1 MADRYQTVLL
11 LGMPG
16 SGKGTQGK
24 MLGAIPGFHHLACGD
39 VFRSLDRNSELGKT
53 FLHYS
58 SLGELVPDDVT
69 VQMWAENTAARTV
82 LSIYKPSR
90 DLLLLDGIPRN
101 VAQAQMM
108 DEHIQV
114 HQIVHL
120 VAKDLDAMVDRM
132 KKRAEREKRAD
143 DAKEEVIRNRFK
155 VYNEETAPVLAH
167 YPADKI
173 AEIDAMGSP
182 AEVLG
187 RVLQVVA
194 PLQTAVV
201 GNVLA

>member
-24 MLGAIPGFHHLACGD
+24 MLGSIPGFHHLACGD
-39 VFRSLDRNSELGKT
+39 VFRSLDKESELGQT
-53 FLHYS
+53 FLYYS
-58 SLGELVPDDVT
+58 SRGELVPDDVT
-69 VQMWAENTAARTV
+69 VQMWAENTQARTV
-82 LSIYKPSR
+82 LAIYQPKR

-101 VAQAQMM
+101 VPQAQMM
-108 DEHIQV
+108 DEHIEV
-114 HQIVHL
+114 HKIVHL
-120 VAKDLDAMVDRM
+120 VAKDLDAMVERM
-132 KKRAEREKRAD
+132 RKRAEREKRHD

-155 VYNEETAPVLAH
+155 VYDEETAPVLAH
-167 YPADKI
+167 YDNDLI
-173 AEIDAMGSP
+173 VEVDAMGSP

-187 RVLQVVA
+187 RVLGEIA
-194 PLQTAVV
+194 PIQNKLF

>member
-24 MLGAIPGFHHLACGD
+24 MLGSIPGFHHLACGD
-39 VFRSLDRNSELGKT
+39 VFRSLDKESELGQT
-53 FLHYS
+53 FLYYS
-58 SLGELVPDDVT
+58 SRGELVPDDVT
-69 VQMWAENTAARTV
+69 VQMWAENTQARTV
-82 LSIYKPSR
+82 LAIYQPKR

-101 VAQAQMM
+101 VPQAQMM
-108 DEHIQV
+108 DEHIEV
-114 HQIVHL
+114 HKIVHL
-120 VAKDLDAMVDRM
+120 VAKDLDAMVERM
-132 KKRAEREKRAD
+132 RKRAEREKRHD

-155 VYNEETAPVLAH
+155 VYEEETAPVLAH
-167 YPADKI
+167 YDNDLI
-173 AEIDAMGSP
+173 VEVDAMGSP

-187 RVLQVVA
+187 RVLGEIA
-194 PLQTAVV
+194 PIQNKLF